1 VGRDLRVSE
10 LPRQSLDL
18 PLIRAQREVHG
29 PDYSPGTSRF
39 LAALAV
45 AGLLVAGCGSTS
57 HRAPRQ
63 ASPAAVVRSWST
75 ALNSGDN
82 ERAARL
88 FALHAEIVQPGLDV
102 RLQSHADAVA
112 FNTSLPC
119 AGRIVDLQT
128 DGDTVT
134 ATFVLA
140 DRPGSPC
147 DGPGQKARA
156 VFRVADGK
164 IVLWHQLPAADAPSG
179 GAA

>member
-1 VGRDLRVSE
+1 VT
-10 LPRQSLDL
+10 PRL
-18 PLIRAQREVHG
+18 
-29 PDYSPGTSRF
+29 

-45 AGLLVAGCGSTS
+45 VGLLVAGCGSGA
-57 HRAPRQ
+57 HRKVKAVQ
-63 ASPAAVVRSWST
+63 SPETVVRSWSK

-88 FALHAEIVQPGLDV
+88 FALHAEIVQGGLDV
-102 RLQSHADAVA
+102 RLRTHADAVA
-112 FNTSLPC
+112 FNASLPC

-156 VFRVADGK
+156 VFQVAGGK
-164 IVLWHQLPAADAPSG
+164 IVLWHQIPAPDSPAG
-179 GAA
+179 GSA